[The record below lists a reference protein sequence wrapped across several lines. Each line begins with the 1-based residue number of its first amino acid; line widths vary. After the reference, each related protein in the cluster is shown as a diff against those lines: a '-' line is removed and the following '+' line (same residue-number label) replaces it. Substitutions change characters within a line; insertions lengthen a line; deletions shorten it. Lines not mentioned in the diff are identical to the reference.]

1 MKESIAIAMCH
12 SKREAGCTYDRP
24 TLVERKRQALSFVH
38 HQINR
43 FENDEER
50 EDDEEQRSV
59 PEAATTFDL
68 GQFVGYVCNASAPAR
83 PKILL
88 GQVLF

>member
-1 MKESIAIAMCH
+1 MCH

-24 TLVERKRQALSFVH
+24 SSVERKRQALSFVH

-50 EDDEEQRSV
+50 EDDEEHLYPKLQPPLSSDSLW
-59 PEAATTFDL
+59 E
-68 GQFVGYVCNASAPAR
+68 VCAPAR

-88 GQVLF
+88 GRVLF